1 MSKSWNVRARIVA
14 GAAMVVSLGTVA
26 AAAELKSATVAAF
39 ERYQRA
45 AEAAMEADLSTPDRF
60 LRIFQGDATRRREA
74 ESQLRHGQV
83 AVERLQAT
91 DSGKRIDVPDGL
103 IHHWVGTVF
112 VHGVHLDAA
121 VALMQDYD
129 RHSQFFRPNVVQSK
143 TLERDGDRF
152 RVFLRFY
159 FKKVIAVTVN
169 TESVALFMRRDL
181 DRVSSSI
188 RSTRIAEVEN
198 PGAANERE
206 LPVGRDSGYVWRLNT
221 YWRYWERDGG
231 TYIECESVTLTRGIP
246 IGLGWLIGP
255 FVTSVPRET
264 LTMTLNATRRNLLK
278 TSRGPS

>member
-1 MSKSWNVRARIVA
+1 MTKWMRPVA
-14 GAAMVVSLGTVA
+14 FAVVVILPGAAD
-26 AAAELKSATVAAF
+26 AAELKSGTIAAF

-45 AEAAMEADLSTPDRF
+45 AEAAMEEDLSTTDRF
-60 LRIFQGDATRRREA
+60 LRIFRGDAARRREI
-74 ESQLRHGQV
+74 ESLLRQGQV

-91 DSGKRIDVPDGL
+91 ENGKRIDVPDGL

-112 VHGVHLDAA
+112 VPDLHVDEA
-121 VALMQDYD
+121 VALMRDYD
-129 RHSQFFRPNVVQSK
+129 RHSQYFRPNVVQSK
-143 TLERDGDRF
+143 ILERDGDRL

-169 TESVALFMRRDL
+169 TESSVLYTRRDA
-181 DRVSSSI
+181 DRVSSTI
-188 RSTRIAEVEN
+188 RSTRVAEVQN
-198 PGAANERE
+198 PGAPNERE
-206 LPVGRDSGYVWRLNT
+206 LPVGRDSGYLWRLNT

-231 TYIECESVTLTRGIP
+231 TYIECESITLTRGIP

-278 TSRGPS
+278 